1 MIEERCDHMIVNFS
15 SDFCDINKFE
25 MQNSNQNYEIK
36 DDTGN
41 NLNNMT
47 NLSVSPVPIWNNTY
61 FSSNNTMTNGTM
73 STTMMGQSLKSQST
87 RQVFDVQLLKSITNN
102 EMDKVPK

>member
-1 MIEERCDHMIVNFS
+1 MIEERCNHMIVNFP
-15 SDFCDINKFE
+15 SDFCDIKKFE
-25 MQNSNQNYEIK
+25 MQNYEIK

-47 NLSVSPVPIWNNTY
+47 NLSVSPVQKWNDNY
-61 FSSNNTMTNGTM
+61 SSSNNTMTNGTM

-87 RQVFDVQLLKSITNN
+87 RQVFDVQLLQSVTNN